1 MFTASPFEHR
11 NASRREE
18 RGLFERSTAART
30 FGSLAI
36 FLVLI
41 FLGAGIYLLQQ
52 ALANPLGAEAVSIL
66 AGAFILTLA
75 VVMIGLL
82 FTPRKKSLVTATRRI
97 REAQDQPAT
106 AQARNL
112 TGHPAIATQPIKS
125 VPAQPELRR
134 I

>member
-1 MFTASPFEHR
+1 MSATPPFDPLNTTSHR
-11 NASRREE
+11 ME

-30 FGSLAI
+30 FGSLGI

-52 ALANPLGAEAVSIL
+52 AFTDPLAAQAAGVL

-75 VVMIGLL
+75 IVMIGLL
-82 FTPRKKSLVTATRRI
+82 FTPRKKSLVTNTRRN
-97 REAQDQPAT
+97 RDAQGQLAIT
-106 AQARNL
+106 AR
-112 TGHPAIATQPIKS
+112 PPKS

>member
-1 MFTASPFEHR
+1 MSATPPFDPLNTTSHR
-11 NASRREE
+11 ME

-30 FGSLAI
+30 FGSLGI

-52 ALANPLGAEAVSIL
+52 AFTDPLGAQAASVL

-82 FTPRKKSLVTATRRI
+82 FAPRKKSLVTNTRRN
-97 REAQDQPAT
+97 RDTQDQLAIT
-106 AQARNL
+106 AR
-112 TGHPAIATQPIKS
+112 PPKS

>member
-1 MFTASPFEHR
+1 MSAASPFEPRKYSHHD
-11 NASRREE
+11 E

-30 FGSLAI
+30 FGSLGI

-52 ALANPLGAEAVSIL
+52 ALTDPLGAEAVSIL

-75 VVMIGLL
+75 VVMLGLL
-82 FTPRKKSLVTATRRI
+82 FTPRKKSLVTARRI
-97 REAQDQPAT
+97 RDEQV
-106 AQARNL
+106 
-112 TGHPAIATQPIKS
+112 HPASIARPPKS